1 MAEPTNGN
9 PPLALGDANGS
20 AEQIRRQFAD
30 AWGEIGAAWGVAPST
45 ASVQGYLLVHG
56 GPLTEPEIRRALG
69 LSHRAASVA
78 LQECEDWGIIERAP
92 AARRSGQRGPA
103 AAAYTMVG
111 DHWTW
116 FRRVTA
122 ARKERETDPVLPV
135 IDRCAVLA
143 ESASRTSPDDP
154 ELEDLARRLGVLREF
169 VRLFDH
175 GVAAFVD
182 AEPAVTAHLFTTLGM
197 LDDATVARL
206 FRLAGE
212 LSAEEL
218 ARALKTLSRL
228 SPTAARRLLT
238 LAGQPQLA
246 RLLGVG

>member
-1 MAEPTNGN
+1 MTDGAAQPS
-9 PPLALGDANGS
+9 PGS
-20 AEQIRRQFAD
+20 AEEIRRDFAA

-45 ASVQGYLLVHG
+45 AAVQGYLLAHG

-69 LSHRAASVA
+69 LSHRAASIA

-92 AARRSGQRGPA
+92 VARRSGQRGPA

-122 ARKERETDPVLPV
+122 GRKERETDPLLPV
-135 IDRCAVLA
+135 IDRCVVAA
-143 ESASRTSPDDP
+143 ESAARTSPADP
-154 ELEDLARRLGVLREF
+154 ELDDLAQRLATLRDF

-175 GVAAFVD
+175 GVNAFVT
-182 AEPAVTAHLFTTLGM
+182 AEPAVTAHLFATLGM
-197 LDDATVARL
+197 LDDATVERL
-206 FRLAGE
+206 FGLAGE
-212 LSAEEL
+212 LPAEDL
-218 ARALKTLSRL
+218 ARALKTLSHL
-228 SPTAARRLLT
+228 SPPTARRLLT
-238 LAGQPQLA
+238 IAGQPQLV

>member
-1 MAEPTNGN
+1 MSSTFGPQPSRAE
-9 PPLALGDANGS
+9 AL
-20 AEQIRRQFAD
+20 RRSFAQ

-45 ASVQGYLLVHG
+45 ATVQGYLLVSD
-56 GPLTEPEIRRALG
+56 GPLSEPEVRRALG
-69 LSHRAASVA
+69 MSHRAASLA
-78 LQECEDWGIIERAP
+78 LAQCEEWGLIERADAP
-92 AARRSGQRGPA
+92 RRSGQRGPA
-103 AAAYTMVG
+103 ALAWRVVD

-143 ESASRTSPDDP
+143 ESASRTSPDDH

>member
-1 MAEPTNGN
+1 MTDEAAPVADSEG
-9 PPLALGDANGS
+9 AQQRS
-20 AEQIRRQFAD
+20 AEQIRRDFAA

-45 ASVQGYLLVHG
+45 AAVQGYLLVHG

-78 LQECEDWGIIERAP
+78 LEQCEDWGLIERAP
-92 AARRSGQRGPA
+92 VARRSGQRGPA
-103 AAAYTMVG
+103 AVAYTMVG

-135 IDRCAVLA
+135 IDRCAVAA
-143 ESASRTSPDDP
+143 EAAARTSPGDP
-154 ELEDLARRLGVLREF
+154 ELDDLAQRLGVLREF

-182 AEPAVTAHLFTTLGM
+182 AEPAVTAHLFSTLGM

-218 ARALKTLSRL
+218 ARALKTASRL
-228 SPTAARRLLT
+228 SPAAARRLLT

-246 RLLGVG
+246 RLLGFG